1 MRARL
6 RKAAAA
12 VRERGYSV
20 VLDPATRRKRRSTVV
35 GLSGTRR
42 PFAAVALE
50 ERPA

>member
-12 VRERGYSV
+12 AGELGYSV
-20 VLDPATRRKRRSTVV
+20 VLDPATRRKCRSTVV
-35 GLSGTRR
+35 GLSETRR